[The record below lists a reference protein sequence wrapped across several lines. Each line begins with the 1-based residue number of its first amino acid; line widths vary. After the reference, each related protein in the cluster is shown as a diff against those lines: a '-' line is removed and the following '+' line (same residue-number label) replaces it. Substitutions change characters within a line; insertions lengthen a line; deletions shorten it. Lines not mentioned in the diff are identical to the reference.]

1 MQNTVK
7 QGRPLSN
14 PNVIVKRALSELSDN
29 STRMERADTLVASG
43 ANVLDMTRNAAL
55 LQIIIE
61 DFSESRD
68 RDELQLLFAA
78 TENVR
83 KTAESVERIRAS
95 KSFTANEYQATI
107 NLFVGIIETLPEEH
121 QTAAL
126 EMMTATSVRDLQNVT
141 PRPISVLANSPKPIL
156 PLRFYGDFLLRI
168 DGR

>member
-1 MQNTVK
+1 MQNNVK

-29 STRMERADTLVASG
+29 GTRIERADTLIASG
-43 ANVLDMTRNAAL
+43 ADVLSMTRNAAL
-55 LQIIIE
+55 LQIIVE

-95 KSFTANEYQATI
+95 KAFTQNEYQATI
-107 NLFVGIIETLPEEH
+107 NLFVGIIETLPEAQ

-126 EMMTATSVRDLQNVT
+126 EMLTATRAGELQNVT
-141 PRPISVLANSPKPIL
+141 PL
-156 PLRFYGDFLLRI
+156 DE
-168 DGR
+168 D

>member
-29 STRMERADTLVASG
+29 STRIERADNLVSSG

-55 LQIIIE
+55 LQILIE
-61 DFSESRD
+61 DFAESRD
-68 RDELQLLFAA
+68 TGEIQLLFAA

-95 KSFTANEYQATI
+95 KAFTATEYQAMI
-107 NLFVGIIETLPEEH
+107 NLFVGIIETLPEELQH
-121 QTAAL
+121 NAL
-126 EMMTATSVRDLQNVT
+126 EMLAATRVRDLQNVT
-141 PRPISVLANSPKPIL
+141 PL
-156 PLRFYGDFLLRI
+156 D
-168 DGR
+168 DDDE